1 MSDSPQR
8 SSRISIA
15 EYNTEQPTSFRARAE
30 HAIPVV
36 RTQSPA
42 WEKKSEQMDVRE
54 TSAGYVPAFSF
65 KHGSPAVNCTREKR
79 ASHRKLA
86 NLEKFLGSVKKSAMM
101 EQYDGLPFHSLS
113 TSKRYRGF
121 IKGSESKRDESITF
135 FESEFEVVERI
146 GFGNFAEVFKVRW
159 RRDNRIYALKRSIAR
174 FGSCFDNE
182 QPHEE
187 QLRWMDEAF
196 YHTSVSGHPNIVECV
211 QSWEE
216 AGYFHIQME
225 YMPERL
231 DTFALKNYPIPEN
244 ILWNCFT
251 DLLMALDHVH
261 KKGYCH
267 FDLKP
272 ENIFLD
278 EFKVTKLGDFSLIS
292 DPEADHNEAG
302 DARYLPLEA
311 MESKTLGFAV
321 DIFSLGITM
330 LELCT
335 DIQLT
340 GHGAEWRALREG
352 PLPVEFEDRI
362 PVAMRQM
369 LRQMMSLDPRLRPSA
384 ASLLRLHPLS
394 VHVIRRKSF
403 QLALPLLRLQHAAA
417 DFIWSG
423 ISCGTLWIKAF
434 LPTGQQLPDR
444 PETPPPNIDFAEHA
458 LRHHF
463 SASVQK
469 PKTRT
474 QTSAPAFDGFST
486 RPECDSIGTAAPQTT
501 GEPDSPE
508 ILQRSF
514 LEVIEGECE
523 SDTSDLLE
531 GDSLFEDGESPE
543 MPEDAPDSD
552 ELNHVQMLVFSD
564 DESEG
569 EESK

>member
-1 MSDSPQR
+1 MFVSGGGTVGALAVVVLLVGSLCLELSSMRIVCVPGFTKSFLWSYNHRHCRLTKLERDLNDKLHLCLTVIHSGHERHLRKAPYPDVKVFLVKPAAFIPHSGRRGSP
-8 SSRISIA
+8 SR
-15 EYNTEQPTSFRARAE
+15 NTTRNNPDRFAARASTPFRLLDAE
-30 HAIPVV
+30 SGV
-36 RTQSPA
+36 
-42 WEKKSEQMDVRE
+42 EKKSEQMDVRE

-101 EQYDGLPFHSLS
+101 RQYDGLPFHSLS
-113 TSKRYRGF
+113 TSKRYKVCYGF

-135 FESEFEVVERI
+135 FESEFEVLERI

-174 FGSCFDNE
+174 FGSCFDNVRAT
-182 QPHEE
+182 HEE

-278 EFKVTKLGDFSLIS
+278 EFRVTKLGDFSLIS

-311 MESKTLGFAV
+311 MESKTLGFAC

-330 LELCT
+330 LDMCT

-362 PVAMRQM
+362 TVVTPAACSCRFHLVGN
-369 LRQMMSLDPRLRPSA
+369 LPRHS
-384 ASLLRLHPLS
+384 
-394 VHVIRRKSF
+394 
-403 QLALPLLRLQHAAA
+403 
-417 DFIWSG
+417 
-423 ISCGTLWIKAF
+423 WIKASF
-434 LPTGQQLPDR
+434 LPVSSCQTDGDAAARTLICPS
-444 PETPPPNIDFAEHA
+444 TPCVITF
-458 LRHHF
+458 R
-463 SASVQK
+463 
-469 PKTRT
+469 
-474 QTSAPAFDGFST
+474 G
-486 RPECDSIGTAAPQTT
+486 
-501 GEPDSPE
+501 
-508 ILQRSF
+508 F

-523 SDTSDLLE
+523 SYIGSA
-531 GDSLFEDGESPE
+531 GR
-543 MPEDAPDSD
+543 
-552 ELNHVQMLVFSD
+552 
-564 DESEG
+564 
-569 EESK
+569 